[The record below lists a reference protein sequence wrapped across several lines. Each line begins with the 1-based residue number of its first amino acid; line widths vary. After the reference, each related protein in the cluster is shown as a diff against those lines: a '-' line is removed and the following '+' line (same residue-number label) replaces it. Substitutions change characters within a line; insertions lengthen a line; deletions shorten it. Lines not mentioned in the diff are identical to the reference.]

1 MSIHPTLR
9 YADAAGALEFLTTAL
24 GFRLGH
30 VTRDDDGVVRH
41 AELSFGGGGPAG
53 VLMVGT
59 RDGGSWDTGR
69 AVTYLVVEDADAH
82 HATAVAAG
90 ARVVAPLTDQ
100 PYGSR
105 EYAVEDPEGNAWSIG
120 TYRPDPT

>member
-41 AELSFGGGGPAG
+41 AELFSGSPPG

-69 AVTYLVVEDADAH
+69 AVTYVVVEDADAH

-90 ARVVAPLTDQ
+90 ARVVAELTDQ

-105 EYAVEDPEGNAWSIG
+105 EYAVEDPEGNVWSIG
-120 TYRPDPT
+120 TYRPDPR